1 MRETR
6 HYEVAGHAFA
16 VSGEGEDL
24 ALMENYAPFAADGQ
38 PSVFDLS
45 IERGAAPSFTEEL
58 RQEDEGQV
66 IVCGRTADGQPVFEF
81 VWAGATAGWLV
92 CSADYREGRLAT
104 TGSHTKLAID
114 NALMVLYALA
124 TAGSGTVLFHAAVVS
139 HGDRAYMFLGPSGTG
154 KSTHARL
161 WLKHIDGTELMND
174 DNPVVRI
181 GADGRATVYGSPWSG
196 KTPCYRNVSRELGAI
211 VLLSQAP
218 FNKIRR
224 LGGLEAY
231 AALVPSISGKRW
243 DERIADGLHQ
253 TENALVSTVPTW
265 YLQCL
270 PDEEAARLCAGEIQ
284 TEIQTPP
291 LTPPLEGRG
300 MPVAGADAVPSLHQP
315 STPPCDGMPVAG
327 ADAVPLPSRGGAG
340 VGSVTTTHDDAE
352 VMSEVVRLVAEGVSV
367 TLPVNG
373 MSMLPFIIGGR
384 ESVVLQKPAAL
395 REGQVVL
402 AWVDGARYVVHRI
415 IGIDGEHI
423 TLMGDGN
430 LVGTEHC
437 TAADVKG
444 VVTHVMDAQERMR
457 DLYSWHRRWAAR
469 LWRWL
474 RPVRRYLLAI
484 YIRLCK

>member
-253 TENALVSTVPTW
+253 TENALASTVPTW
-265 YLQCL
+265 HLQCL
-270 PDEEAARLCAGEIQ
+270 PDEEAARLCAG
-284 TEIQTPP
+284 EIQTPP

-384 ESVVLQKPAAL
+384 ESVVLQKPTAL

-402 AWVDGARYVVHRI
+402 AWVDGTRYVVHRI

-484 YIRLCK
+484 YIRLCE

>member
-38 PSVFDLS
+38 PSVFSLS
-45 IERGAAPSFTEEL
+45 IERGAAPSFKEEL

-253 TENALVSTVPTW
+253 TENALASTVPTW
-265 YLQCL
+265 HLQCL
-270 PDEEAARLCAGEIQ
+270 PDEGAARLCAGEIQ

-300 MPVAGADAVPSLHQP
+300 MPVAGADAVP
-315 STPPCDGMPVAG
+315 
-327 ADAVPLPSRGGAG
+327 LPSRGGAG
-340 VGSVTTTHDDAE
+340 VGSVTITHDDAE

-384 ESVVLQKPAAL
+384 ESVVLQKPTAL

-402 AWVDGARYVVHRI
+402 AWVDGTRYVVHRI

-484 YIRLCK
+484 YIRLCE